1 MLNKSIKNDFPV
13 LVNNPDLCYLD
24 SGATSL
30 KIKAVIDKMKEYY
43 EYYGV
48 NIHRGVY
55 QLSHQATTEYEETR
69 DVVARFINAKPE
81 EIIYT
86 KGTTNALN
94 MVASILSKTLSSG
107 DEIIVS
113 ELEHHSSVL
122 PWQHIAAEKG
132 LMLRYV
138 DLTVDGRITLENFK
152 ATISPKTKVVAITY
166 ISNVMGYITPLKEII
181 QEAHKVG
188 AVVIVDAAQAA
199 PHIKID
205 VKDLDCDFLAFSAHK
220 MLGPTGFGILY
231 GKMRI
236 LDYLDPYEY
245 GGDMNDDVCL
255 FEATYRDV
263 PYKYEAG
270 TMPIAEAIAFKEAIK
285 YIEKIKIDK
294 IHEHEK
300 ALIAYA
306 MPKLLAIKGVEV
318 YNPTT
323 DTGIIAFNIKG
334 VHPHDAATLFDQN
347 NVALR
352 AGHHCAQLITKWLGV
367 SGTLRASFYLYNTI
381 EDVDRFL
388 EAVKA
393 TVSFFERI
401 G

>member
-1 MLNKSIKNDFPV
+1 LLNKAIRSDFPV
-13 LVNNPDLCYLD
+13 LVNNPDLVYLD

-30 KIKAVIDKMKEYY
+30 KIKAVIDKMKDYY

-55 QLSHQATTEYEETR
+55 SLSHKATTEYEETR
-69 DVVARFINAKPE
+69 DVVANFINAKPE

-86 KGTTNALN
+86 KGTTNGLN
-94 MVASILSKTLSSG
+94 MVASILGKTLQKG
-107 DEIIVS
+107 DEVIVS
-113 ELEHHSSVL
+113 ELEHHSSIL
-122 PWQHIAAEKG
+122 PWQHLASEKG
-132 LMLRYV
+132 LVLRYV

-166 ISNVMGYITPLKEII
+166 VSNVMGYITPLKEII
-181 QEAHKVG
+181 KEAHIAG

-199 PHIKID
+199 PHLKID

-231 GKMRI
+231 GKKQI
-236 LDYLDPYEY
+236 LERLDPYEY

-255 FEATYRDV
+255 FEASYREV

-270 TMPIAEAIAFKEAIK
+270 TMPIAEAIAFKEAIR
-285 YIEKIKIDK
+285 YFEKIGMDRIN
-294 IHEHEK
+294 EHEK
-300 ALIAYA
+300 DLTAYA
-306 MPKLLAIKGVEV
+306 MPKLLAIPGVEV

-323 DTGIIAFNIKG
+323 DTGIVAFNIKG

-347 NVALR
+347 NIALR

-367 SGTLRASFYLYNTI
+367 TGTLRASFYIYNTI